1 MDFLR
6 IMATLADPLY
16 NCQKGG
22 NVCIVG
28 FLSEGSVDLLEHLD
42 IIRIRRNSISDIS
55 SSP

>member
-42 IIRIRRNSISDIS
+42 IIGIRRNTI
-55 SSP
+55 